1 MGWFM
6 DLSLRL
12 KISLP
17 LGLVFLVSLLIG
29 YNTLSSSRTLLFGV
43 NQATHFHVPAMS
55 LLLNVDRDM
64 YQAMEGL
71 ENGLRSHLSKKSDST
86 KFEEDFSNNADQVK
100 QRLTQYVALQQDETH
115 RSQGEQLLTSALA
128 WISDAKQVQ
137 ALINSKQLDAA
148 NQLYLGDVEEKFD
161 ATRSLLDPMGVYEA
175 QQVEDISQLISS
187 TISESNTAQ
196 LWGTG
201 IVVVLLFIGI
211 ITVPSLV
218 LQRVK
223 SLQVCLNELNSGEG
237 DLRFRIKLRG
247 RDEFYGLAVS
257 LNRFLDKLHG
267 IMKQL
272 DSQAKEMSSASKE
285 LRDLSKHTLDITQT
299 QTVAVE
305 SIVTAATELSA
316 TVSHVT
322 ENTVS
327 AANETEQSNQHVESG
342 RQTAQKAITN
352 LQVLCGNV
360 ETSATTIRQV
370 AEYANQIT
378 DILNIIQS
386 IAEQTNLLALNAAIE
401 AARAGE
407 QGRGFAVVA
416 DEVRSLA
423 KRTQDATE
431 DINNMI
437 DRLNSG
443 VSSSLND
450 IEKSLNQAHQT
461 QTFSADLEQALLAI
475 SESVVLIRDMSQQ
488 ISTASE
494 QQDVTTRDITEN
506 ITKIGDLTK
515 ESEHGAQTVA
525 SESQHLLMLSGTLD
539 NLLSQFKV

>member
-196 LWGTG
+196 LWGRG
-201 IVVVLLFIGI
+201 LWLYCYLSVLSRFPLWF
-211 ITVPSLV
+211 
-218 LQRVK
+218 
-223 SLQVCLNELNSGEG
+223 CNELSRY
-237 DLRFRIKLRG
+237 RF
-247 RDEFYGLAVS
+247 A
-257 LNRFLDKLHG
+257 
-267 IMKQL
+267 
-272 DSQAKEMSSASKE
+272 
-285 LRDLSKHTLDITQT
+285 
-299 QTVAVE
+299 
-305 SIVTAATELSA
+305 
-316 TVSHVT
+316 
-322 ENTVS
+322 
-327 AANETEQSNQHVESG
+327 
-342 RQTAQKAITN
+342 
-352 LQVLCGNV
+352 
-360 ETSATTIRQV
+360 
-370 AEYANQIT
+370 
-378 DILNIIQS
+378 
-386 IAEQTNLLALNAAIE
+386 
-401 AARAGE
+401 
-407 QGRGFAVVA
+407 
-416 DEVRSLA
+416 
-423 KRTQDATE
+423 
-431 DINNMI
+431 
-437 DRLNSG
+437 
-443 VSSSLND
+443 
-450 IEKSLNQAHQT
+450 
-461 QTFSADLEQALLAI
+461 
-475 SESVVLIRDMSQQ
+475 
-488 ISTASE
+488 
-494 QQDVTTRDITEN
+494 
-506 ITKIGDLTK
+506 
-515 ESEHGAQTVA
+515 
-525 SESQHLLMLSGTLD
+525 
-539 NLLSQFKV
+539 

>member
-6 DLSLRL
+6 DLSLRW

-17 LGLVFLVSLLIG
+17 LGLVFIISLLTG
-29 YNTLSSSRTLLFGV
+29 YSTATSSRSLLHGV
-43 NQATHFHVPAMS
+43 EQATRFHVPAMS

-71 ENGLRSHLSKKSDST
+71 ENGLRAQMNGAGNQSKY
-86 KFEEDFSNNADQVK
+86 EQDFRTNAAQVK
-100 QRLTQYVALQQDETH
+100 DRLSQYISLQQDSTH
-115 RSQGEQLLTSALA
+115 KAQGERLLTSALA
-128 WISDAKQVQ
+128 WISDAEKVQ
-137 ALINSKQLDAA
+137 ALLNSKQVAQADL
-148 NQLYLGDVEEKFD
+148 LYLSTVEEKFD
-161 ATRSLLDPMGVYEA
+161 ATRDLLDPMGVYEA
-175 QQVEDISQLISS
+175 KQVDDISQVISS
-187 TISESNTAQ
+187 TVHESNTTQ

-201 IVVVLLFIGI
+201 VVVVLIFLGI

-223 SLQVCLNELNSGEG
+223 SLQVCLDELNSGEG
-237 DLRFRIKLRG
+237 DLRFRIQLKG
-247 RDEFYGLAVS
+247 QDEFYGLAVS
-257 LNRFLDKLHG
+257 LNHFLDKLHS

-272 DSQAKEMSSASKE
+272 DSQAKEMSSSSKQ
-285 LRDLSKHTLDITQT
+285 LRHLSKQTLDITQT

-322 ENTVS
+322 ENTVA

-342 RQTAQKAITN
+342 RHTAQKAIAN
-352 LQVLCGNV
+352 LQVLCSNV

-378 DILNIIQS
+378 DILNIIQG

-431 DINNMI
+431 DINSMI
-437 DRLNSG
+437 ERLNSG
-443 VSSSLND
+443 VSSSLSD

-494 QQDVTTRDITEN
+494 EQDVTTRDISEN

-525 SESQHLLMLSGTLD
+525 SESQHLLSLSGSLD
-539 NLLSQFKV
+539 KLLSQFKL